1 MNLKFENNFSCFGLN
16 FEIKLKGN
24 FTIDEIK
31 NKVLNDINFIKHYT
45 ENLKSDLQKIKEL
58 NYDIVETNKKI
69 KRKTLLESMVLVGFL
84 IIK

>member
-1 MNLKFENNFSCFGLN
+1 MNLKFENKSSWLGLKS
-16 FEIKLKGN
+16 EIKLKGS

-58 NYDIVETNKKI
+58 NYDIVAVNKN
-69 KRKTLLESMVLVGFL
+69 
-84 IIK
+84 